1 MNKIII
7 ILFFN
12 LLVISCKTDIKK
24 SDSEKG
30 IKIKDTIQ
38 IKNSNV
44 KSEFIKDF
52 YTNEYIDKLSKTAE
66 FKTIEEFIVNEGIDT
81 FKIFLKQIP
90 DWNDPGDFLNI
101 VITDKKGNEL
111 FNRINFSGWVRF
123 GNNYYLPDSVISFN
137 LIESDKALII
147 DNKNGKQ
154 LIVFGWVYASSPGL
168 MTLIDLFPK
177 PKIIF
182 NQEFELK
189 SILAPNENGFRNFKG
204 GTTIFNEMTLNI
216 EKMKIE

>member
-1 MNKIII
+1 M
-7 ILFFN
+7 
-12 LLVISCKTDIKK
+12 
-24 SDSEKG
+24 
-30 IKIKDTIQ
+30 
-38 IKNSNV
+38 
-44 KSEFIKDF
+44 
-52 YTNEYIDKLSKTAE
+52 
-66 FKTIEEFIVNEGIDT
+66 
-81 FKIFLKQIP
+81 
-90 DWNDPGDFLNI
+90 
-101 VITDKKGNEL
+101 
-111 FNRINFSGWVRF
+111 
-123 GNNYYLPDSVISFN
+123 
-137 LIESDKALII
+137 II